1 MHQTNNGATDMVHR
15 NIGPDEAPLPRGW
28 LRPARSLAWGAA
40 AALAIA
46 GCAATDTSLTCE
58 TGAECASGACRDG
71 LCVDDAPGGS
81 GGSVAGGVGGGG
93 ATGSGAGGQGAGGG
107 AGGSL
112 CGQNGDFVVE
122 RAEITLLPGLT
133 ANFMTALDA
142 TFDTAGQPGDQ
153 GRVWDL
159 SGNFGGDHLALIQT
173 LSIEGAWYAALFPG
187 ATYAAPLSDTSELL
201 GVFEATEQALLLRG
215 VVSKTDG
222 LTRTEVTYDPPAVI
236 LSFPLSEGSSWSS
249 TSTVSGLVDGFVS
262 TYVETYDS
270 EVDARGELATPYG
283 TFDVVRV
290 GTVLTRTIGVV
301 PTVTKTFA
309 FVAECFGTVAKITS
323 QAGEQGVE
331 FTSAAEL
338 SRLSP

>member
-1 MHQTNNGATDMVHR
+1 MVHR
-15 NIGPDEAPLPRGW
+15 NIASPDVLSAPAGD
-28 LRPARSLAWGAA
+28 RSTRWLAWGAA
-40 AALAIA
+40 AALALV

-81 GGSVAGGVGGGG
+81 GGSPGGGAGGGG
-93 ATGSGAGGQGAGGG
+93 AAAGGAGGQAAGGG
-107 AGGSL
+107 TGGSL

-122 RAEITLLPGLT
+122 RAEITLAPGLT
-133 ANFMTALDA
+133 ANFLTALDT
-142 TFDTAGQPGDQ
+142 TFDTAGQPGDE

-159 SGNFGGDHLALIQT
+159 SGTFGGDHLALIET
-173 LSIEGAWYAALFPG
+173 LSIEGAWYASLFPG
-187 ATYAAPLSDTSELL
+187 ASYAARLSDTSELL
-201 GVFEATEQALLLRG
+201 GVFEATEQSLLLRG

-222 LTRTEVTYDPPAVI
+222 LTRTEVTYDPPAVL

-249 TSTVSGLVDGFVS
+249 TSTVQGLVDGFFS

-270 EVDARGELATPYG
+270 EVDARGELMTPFG
-283 TFDVVRV
+283 AFDVVRV
-290 GTVLTRTIGVV
+290 GTQLTRTVGVI

-309 FVAECFGTVAKITS
+309 FVAECFGTVAKVTS